1 MHCLEREFYR
11 RDTLTVAKELIGKYL
26 VREYDGVLLAGRITE
41 TEAYIGA
48 IDKACHAY
56 GGRKTERTSTLYQ
69 SEGTAYVYLIYGM
82 YYCMNV
88 VTEPEGTAAAVLL
101 RGVEMVK
108 GLEEAARLRYN
119 TEYDVLTRQQIRNFS
134 NGPGKLC
141 KAMAITKELNRQDLC
156 GGRFY
161 IANQLDGCTDKKMNI
176 ATSARIGI
184 DYAEEAKDF
193 PWRFYVT

>member
-26 VREYDGVLLAGRITE
+26 VREYDGLLLAGRITE

-48 IDKACHAY
+48 IDKACHAF
-56 GGRKTERTSTLYQ
+56 GGRKTARTSTLYEQ
-69 SEGTAYVYLIYGM
+69 EGTAYVYFIYGM

-88 VTEPEGTAAAVLL
+88 VTEPEGTASAVLL

-108 GLEEAARLRYN
+108 GLEAAARLRYD
-119 TEYDVLTRQQIRNFS
+119 TAYEALTRQQIRNFS

-156 GGRFY
+156 SGSFY
-161 IANQLDGCTDKKMNI
+161 ITDQLEGCSDKYLNI

-184 DYAEEAKDF
+184 DYAEEAKEF
-193 PWRFYVT
+193 PWRFHVI